1 MMELSSLPGPF
12 TTVDIYVFIQS
23 LVMEGVGQSLHT
35 NLKSSSKCWSHGKSD
50 ETLTYLYPH
59 FVSAFMF
66 VHGNFSR
73 AQ

>member
-35 NLKSSSKCWSHGKSD
+35 NLKSS
-50 ETLTYLYPH
+50 
-59 FVSAFMF
+59 
-66 VHGNFSR
+66 
-73 AQ
+73 